1 MYPKGKLLG
10 FTPKGIFDKK
20 MTEIQD
26 LTEPIPVTIISG
38 FLGAGKTSL
47 LNHILNADHGLRV
60 AVLVNDFGEINIDAE
75 LISGVSGEST
85 INLSNGCIC
94 CSIRNDLL
102 EATVQLI
109 QRPDPPEYIVV
120 ETSGVSDP
128 MAVSLTFMARELQS
142 GARVDSMLTVVDSE
156 QIDQV
161 DGKHRGLALDQIAM
175 ADIVVLN
182 KVDLVNDEKRE
193 KLADF
198 VKDLVPRARILET
211 THGKVPLDLVLGV
224 GTYDLRRFSGKSG
237 LDVHVHADGEAHDHD
252 HAHGSEDEHHHEHNH
267 DHTLVF
273 NTWSYMTD
281 KPLSHQAVRQAVKT
295 LPATIYRA
303 KGFVYLDETPDR
315 KGIVHVVGQRARL
328 IIGAPWGDEKPGTQL
343 VFIGEYGGID
353 ATELQSRFE
362 ACQATEKTRQ
372 DAILDD
378 AFELLRDLVK
388 K

>member
-1 MYPKGKLLG
+1 
-10 FTPKGIFDKK
+10 

-26 LTEPIPVTIISG
+26 FTEPIPVTIISG

-60 AVLVNDFGEINIDAE
+60 AVLVNDFGEVNIDAE
-75 LISGVSGEST
+75 LISGISGEST

-94 CSIRNDLL
+94 CSIRDDLL

-128 MAVSLTFMARELQS
+128 MAVSLTFMARELRA

-161 DGKHRGLALDQIAM
+161 DGKHRELALDQIAM

-193 KLADF
+193 ELADF
-198 VKDLVPRARILET
+198 VKDLVPKARILET

-252 HAHGSEDEHHHEHNH
+252 HAHGSEDEHHHEHSHEH

-303 KGFVYLDETPDR
+303 KGFVYLYDIPNR

-328 IIGAPWGDEKPGTQL
+328 IIGGPWGDEKPGTQL

-353 ATELQSRFE
+353 DCELQSRFD
-362 ACQATEKTRQ
+362 ACETENDTHQVTASDATA
-372 DAILDD
+372 D
-378 AFELLRDLVK
+378 FELIRELFVTL
-388 K
+388 

>member
-1 MYPKGKLLG
+1 
-10 FTPKGIFDKK
+10 

-60 AVLVNDFGEINIDAE
+60 AVLVNDFGEVNIDAE
-75 LISGVSGEST
+75 LISGISGEST

-94 CSIRNDLL
+94 CSIRDDLL

-128 MAVSLTFMARELQS
+128 MAVSLTFMSPELRS

-156 QIDQV
+156 QIDHV
-161 DGKHRGLALDQIAM
+161 DKKHRELALDQIAM

-193 KLADF
+193 KLAAF

-252 HAHGSEDEHHHEHNH
+252 HAHGSEDEHYHEHSHEH

-281 KPLSHQAVRQAVKT
+281 KPLSHQAVRQAVRT

-303 KGFVYLDETPDR
+303 KGFVYLYEIPSR

-328 IIGAPWGDEKPGTQL
+328 IIGEPWGAEKPGTQL

-353 ATELQSRFE
+353 NCELQSRFD
-362 ACQATEKTRQ
+362 ACETENDTHQ
-372 DAILDD
+372 VTASDAVAD
-378 AFELLRDLVK
+378 FELIRELFVTL
-388 K
+388 

>member
-1 MYPKGKLLG
+1 MA
-10 FTPKGIFDKK
+10 
-20 MTEIQD
+20 EIQD
-26 LTEPIPVTIISG
+26 FTEPIPVTIISG

-109 QRPDPPEYIVV
+109 QRPDPPEYIVI

-128 MAVSLTFMARELQS
+128 MAVSLTFMARELRA

-161 DGKHRGLALDQIAM
+161 DGKHRELALDQIAM

-193 KLADF
+193 ELAAF

-252 HAHGSEDEHHHEHNH
+252 HAHGSEDEHHHEHSHEH

-273 NTWSYMTD
+273 NTWSYTTD

-353 ATELQSRFE
+353 DCELQSRFD
-362 ACQATEKTRQ
+362 ACETE
-372 DAILDD
+372 DD
-378 AFELLRDLVK
+378 APQVTASDAVADFELIRELILTKPPTNSHVSTES
-388 K
+388 

>member
-1 MYPKGKLLG
+1 
-10 FTPKGIFDKK
+10 

-26 LTEPIPVTIISG
+26 FTEPIPVTIISG

-60 AVLVNDFGEINIDAE
+60 AVLVNDFGEVNIDAE

-94 CSIRNDLL
+94 CSIRDDLL

-128 MAVSLTFMARELQS
+128 MAVSLTFMARELRS

-161 DGKHRGLALDQIAM
+161 DEKHRELALDQIAM

-193 KLADF
+193 ELAGF

-211 THGKVPLDLVLGV
+211 TNGKVPLDLVLGV
-224 GTYDLRRFSGKSG
+224 GTYDLRRFSGKSS
-237 LDVHVHADGEAHDHD
+237 LDVHVHADGEAHDH
-252 HAHGSEDEHHHEHNH
+252 AHGHEDEHDHEHSHEH

-273 NTWSYMTD
+273 NTWRYTTD
-281 KPLSHQAVRQAVKT
+281 KPLSRQAVRQAVKT

-303 KGFVYLDETPDR
+303 KGFVYLYDIPSR

-328 IIGAPWGDEKPGTQL
+328 IIGEPWGDEKPGTQL
-343 VFIGEYGGID
+343 VFIGGYGGID
-353 ATELQSRFE
+353 DCELQSRFD
-362 ACQATEKTRQ
+362 ACETEN
-372 DAILDD
+372 DAHQVTASD
-378 AFELLRDLVK
+378 AVADFELIRELVDSGAFPDPVK
-388 K
+388 R

>member
-1 MYPKGKLLG
+1 
-10 FTPKGIFDKK
+10 
-20 MTEIQD
+20 MTDIQD
-26 LTEPIPVTIISG
+26 CTEPIPVTIISG

-75 LISGVSGEST
+75 LVSGVSGEST

-102 EATVQLI
+102 EAMVQLI
-109 QRPDPPEYIVV
+109 QHPNPPEYIVV

-128 MAVSLTFMARELQS
+128 MAVSLTFLARELRS

-161 DGKHRGLALDQIAM
+161 DGKNRELALDQIAM

-193 KLADF
+193 ELVDF

-211 THGKVPLDLVLGV
+211 TYGKVPLDLVLGV

-237 LDVHVHADGEAHDHD
+237 LDVHVHADGHAHDHD
-252 HAHGSEDEHHHEHNH
+252 HAHDLEDEHHHER

-273 NTWSYMTD
+273 NTWSYTTD
-281 KPLSHQAVRQAVKT
+281 RPLSHQAVRHAVKT

-303 KGFVYLDETPDR
+303 KGFVYLDDIPSG

-328 IIGAPWGDEKPGTQL
+328 IIGEPWGDEKPGTRL

>member
-1 MYPKGKLLG
+1 
-10 FTPKGIFDKK
+10 

-26 LTEPIPVTIISG
+26 FTEPIPVTIISG

-47 LNHILNADHGLRV
+47 LNHILKADHGLRV

-85 INLSNGCIC
+85 INLANGCIC

-128 MAVSLTFMARELQS
+128 MAVSLTFMARELRS
-142 GARVDSMLTVVDSE
+142 GTRVDSMLTVVDSE

-161 DGKHRGLALDQIAM
+161 DEKHRELALDQIAM

-193 KLADF
+193 KLANF
-198 VKDLVPRARILET
+198 VKSLVPRARILET
-211 THGKVPLDLVLGV
+211 THGKVLPDLVLGV

-237 LDVHVHADGEAHDHD
+237 LDVHVHADGEAHDH
-252 HAHGSEDEHHHEHNH
+252 EDEHSHEH

-273 NTWSYMTD
+273 NTWSYTTN
-281 KPLSHQAVRQAVKT
+281 KPLSHQAVRHAVRT

-328 IIGAPWGDEKPGTQL
+328 IIGEPWGDEKPGTQL

-362 ACQATEKTRQ
+362 ACQATEKARQ
-372 DAILDD
+372 DATLDD
-378 AFELLRDLVK
+378 AFELLRDLVDK
-388 K
+388 

>member
-1 MYPKGKLLG
+1 
-10 FTPKGIFDKK
+10 

-26 LTEPIPVTIISG
+26 FTEPIPVTIISG

-60 AVLVNDFGEINIDAE
+60 AVLVNDFGEINIDAG

-94 CSIRNDLL
+94 CSIRDDLL
-102 EATVQLI
+102 EATVQLV

-128 MAVSLTFMARELQS
+128 TAVSLTFMARELRS
-142 GARVDSMLTVVDSE
+142 GARVDSMLTVVDSD
-156 QIDQV
+156 QIDHV
-161 DGKHRGLALDQIAM
+161 DREHRELVLDQIAM

-182 KVDLVNDEKRE
+182 KVDLVNDEKRK
-193 KLADF
+193 KLAAF
-198 VKDLVPRARILET
+198 VKSLVPRARILET

-252 HAHGSEDEHHHEHNH
+252 HVHGSEDEHHHEHSHEH
-267 DHTLVF
+267 DHALVF
-273 NTWSYMTD
+273 NTWSYTTD

-303 KGFVYLDETPDR
+303 KGFVHLYEIPDR

-328 IIGAPWGDEKPGTQL
+328 IIGEPWGDEKPGTQL

-353 ATELQSRFE
+353 DCELQSRFD
-362 ACQATEKTRQ
+362 ACETENDTHQ
-372 DAILDD
+372 VTASDAAAD
-378 AFELLRDLVK
+378 FELIRELFVTL
-388 K
+388 

>member
-1 MYPKGKLLG
+1 
-10 FTPKGIFDKK
+10 

-26 LTEPIPVTIISG
+26 FTEPIPVTIISG

-47 LNHILNADHGLRV
+47 LNHILSADHGLRV

-94 CSIRNDLL
+94 CSIRDDLR

-128 MAVSLTFMARELQS
+128 MAVSLTFLAHELRS
-142 GARVDSMLTVVDSE
+142 RARVDSMLTVVDSE
-156 QIDQV
+156 QIDRV
-161 DGKHRGLALDQIAM
+161 DGKHRELALDQIAM

-193 KLADF
+193 ELADF
-198 VKDLVPRARILET
+198 VRNLVPRARILET

-224 GTYDLRRFSGKSG
+224 GTYDLRRFSGNSG
-237 LDVHVHADGEAHDHD
+237 LDVHVHPDGEVHDR
-252 HAHGSEDEHHHEHNH
+252 EDEHHHEHTHEH

-273 NTWSYMTD
+273 NTWSYTTD
-281 KPLSHQAVRQAVKT
+281 QPLSRGAVRHAVKT

-328 IIGAPWGDEKPGTQL
+328 IIGEPWGDEKPGTHL
-343 VFIGEYGGID
+343 VFIGGYGGID
-353 ATELQSRFE
+353 ATELQSRFD
-362 ACQATEKTRQ
+362 ACQDTEKTRQ

>member
-1 MYPKGKLLG
+1 
-10 FTPKGIFDKK
+10 

-47 LNHILNADHGLRV
+47 LNRILNADHGLRV
-60 AVLVNDFGEINIDAE
+60 AVLVNDFGEVNIDAE

-94 CSIRNDLL
+94 CSIRDDLL

-128 MAVSLTFMARELQS
+128 MAVSLTFMSPELRS

-161 DGKHRGLALDQIAM
+161 DKKHRELALDQIAM

-193 KLADF
+193 KLAAF

-211 THGKVPLDLVLGV
+211 THGKVPLDLVLDV

-252 HAHGSEDEHHHEHNH
+252 HAHGREEEHHHEHSHEH

-273 NTWSYMTD
+273 NTWSYTTD
-281 KPLSHQAVRQAVKT
+281 KPLSHQAVRQAVRT

-303 KGFVYLDETPDR
+303 KGFVYLHEIPSR

-328 IIGAPWGDEKPGTQL
+328 IIGEPWGDEKPGTQL

-353 ATELQSRFE
+353 NCELQSRFD
-362 ACQATEKTRQ
+362 ACETENDTHQ
-372 DAILDD
+372 VTASDAAAD
-378 AFELLRDLVK
+378 FELIRELFVTL
-388 K
+388 

>member
-1 MYPKGKLLG
+1 
-10 FTPKGIFDKK
+10 

-26 LTEPIPVTIISG
+26 FTEPIPVTIISG

-60 AVLVNDFGEINIDAE
+60 AVLVNDFGEVNIDAE
-75 LISGVSGEST
+75 LISGISGEST

-94 CSIRNDLL
+94 CSIRDDLL
-102 EATVQLI
+102 EATVQLV

-128 MAVSLTFMARELQS
+128 TAVSLTFMSPELRS
-142 GARVDSMLTVVDSE
+142 GVRVDSMLTVVDSE
-156 QIDQV
+156 QIDHV
-161 DGKHRGLALDQIAM
+161 DRKHRELALDQIAM

-182 KVDLVNDEKRE
+182 KVDLVNDEKRG
-193 KLADF
+193 KLAGF
-198 VKDLVPRARILET
+198 VKNLVPRARILET

-252 HAHGSEDEHHHEHNH
+252 HVHGREDEHHHEHSHEH

-273 NTWSYMTD
+273 NTWSYTTD
-281 KPLSHQAVRQAVKT
+281 KPLSRQAVRQAVKT

-303 KGFVYLDETPDR
+303 KGFVYLYDIPSR

-328 IIGAPWGDEKPGTQL
+328 IIGELWGDEKPGTQL
-343 VFIGEYGGID
+343 VFIGEYGGIND
-353 ATELQSRFE
+353 CELQSRFD

-372 DAILDD
+372 DAVLDD

-388 K
+388 R

>member
-1 MYPKGKLLG
+1 MA
-10 FTPKGIFDKK
+10 
-20 MTEIQD
+20 EIQD
-26 LTEPIPVTIISG
+26 ITEPIPVTIISG

-94 CSIRNDLL
+94 CSIRDDLL
-102 EATVQLI
+102 EAIVQLI
-109 QRPDPPEYIVV
+109 QRPAPPEYIVL

-128 MAVSLTFMARELQS
+128 MAVSLTFMARELRS
-142 GARVDSMLTVVDSE
+142 GVRVDSMLTVVDSE
-156 QIDQV
+156 QIYQV
-161 DGKHRGLALDQIAM
+161 DRKHRELALDQIAM

-193 KLADF
+193 ELADF
-198 VKDLVPRARILET
+198 VKNLVPRARILET

-237 LDVHVHADGEAHDHD
+237 LEVHVHADGEAHDH
-252 HAHGSEDEHHHEHNH
+252 EDEHQHEHGHEH

-273 NTWSYMTD
+273 NTWSYTTD
-281 KPLSHQAVRQAVKT
+281 KPLSHRAVRHAVKT
-295 LPATIYRA
+295 LPAAIYRA
-303 KGFVYLDETPDR
+303 KGIVYLDETPDR
-315 KGIVHVVGQRARL
+315 KGIVHLVGQRARL
-328 IIGAPWGDEKPGTQL
+328 IIGEPWGDEIPRTQL

-353 ATELQSRFE
+353 DCELQSRFD
-362 ACQATEKTRQ
+362 ACVTGNDTRQ
-372 DAILDD
+372 VTASDAAADFEVLRELILEKPPTTSHFPTDS
-378 AFELLRDLVK
+378 
-388 K
+388 

>member
-1 MYPKGKLLG
+1 
-10 FTPKGIFDKK
+10 

-26 LTEPIPVTIISG
+26 FTEPIPVTIISG

-47 LNHILNADHGLRV
+47 LNHILNADHGVRV
-60 AVLVNDFGEINIDAE
+60 AVLVNDFGEVNIDAE

-94 CSIRNDLL
+94 CSIRDDLL
-102 EATVQLI
+102 EATVQLV

-128 MAVSLTFMARELQS
+128 TAVSLTFMAPELRS
-142 GARVDSMLTVVDSE
+142 RARVDSMLTVVDSE

-161 DGKHRGLALDQIAM
+161 DRKHRELALDQIAM

-198 VKDLVPRARILET
+198 VKDLVPRARILEA
-211 THGKVPLDLVLGV
+211 THGKVPLDLVLSV

-252 HAHGSEDEHHHEHNH
+252 HAHGSEDEHHHEHSHEH

-273 NTWSYMTD
+273 NTWSYTTD
-281 KPLSHQAVRQAVKT
+281 KPLSHQAVRHAVRT

-303 KGFVYLDETPDR
+303 KGFVYLYEIPSR

-328 IIGAPWGDEKPGTQL
+328 IIGEPWGDEKPGTQL

-362 ACQATEKTRQ
+362 ACETENDTPQ
-372 DAILDD
+372 VTASDAAAAD
-378 AFELLRDLVK
+378 FELIRELFVAL
-388 K
+388 

>member
-1 MYPKGKLLG
+1 
-10 FTPKGIFDKK
+10 

-26 LTEPIPVTIISG
+26 FTEPIPVTIISG

-47 LNHILNADHGLRV
+47 LNHILSADHGLRV

-94 CSIRNDLL
+94 CSIRDDLR

-128 MAVSLTFMARELQS
+128 MAVSLTFLAHELRS
-142 GARVDSMLTVVDSE
+142 RARVDSMLTVIDSE

-161 DGKHRGLALDQIAM
+161 DGKHRELALDQIAM

-193 KLADF
+193 ELADF
-198 VKDLVPRARILET
+198 VRNLVPRARILET

-224 GTYDLRRFSGKSG
+224 GTYDLRRFSEKSG
-237 LDVHVHADGEAHDHD
+237 LDVHVHPDGEVHDHD
-252 HAHGSEDEHHHEHNH
+252 HAHDREDEHHHEHTHEH

-273 NTWSYMTD
+273 NTWSYTTD
-281 KPLSHQAVRQAVKT
+281 QPLSRGAVRHAVKT

-328 IIGAPWGDEKPGTQL
+328 VIGEPWGDEKPGTHL
-343 VFIGEYGGID
+343 VFIGGYGGID
-353 ATELQSRFE
+353 ATELQSRFD
-362 ACQATEKTRQ
+362 ACQDTEKTRQ

>member
-1 MYPKGKLLG
+1 MA
-10 FTPKGIFDKK
+10 
-20 MTEIQD
+20 EIQD
-26 LTEPIPVTIISG
+26 FTEPIPVTIISG

-109 QRPDPPEYIVV
+109 QRPNPPEYIVV

-128 MAVSLTFMARELQS
+128 MAVSLTFMAPELRS

-161 DGKHRGLALDQIAM
+161 DGKNRELALDQIAM

-193 KLADF
+193 ELVDF

-237 LDVHVHADGEAHDHD
+237 LDVHVHADGEVHDHD
-252 HAHGSEDEHHHEHNH
+252 HAHDLEDEHHHEH

-273 NTWSYMTD
+273 NTWSYTTN
-281 KPLSHQAVRQAVKT
+281 KPLSRQAVRHAVRT
-295 LPATIYRA
+295 LPTTIYRA
-303 KGFVYLDETPDR
+303 KGFVYLDDIPNG

-328 IIGAPWGDEKPGTQL
+328 ITGEPWGDEKPGTRI

>member
-1 MYPKGKLLG
+1 
-10 FTPKGIFDKK
+10 

-26 LTEPIPVTIISG
+26 ITEPIPVTIISG

-60 AVLVNDFGEINIDAE
+60 AVLVNDFGEVNIDAE

-94 CSIRNDLL
+94 CSIRDDLL
-102 EATVQLI
+102 EATVQLV

-128 MAVSLTFMARELQS
+128 TAVSLTFMSPELRS
-142 GARVDSMLTVVDSE
+142 GVRVDSMLTVVDSE

-161 DGKHRGLALDQIAM
+161 DRKHRELALDQIAM

-182 KVDLVNDEKRE
+182 KVDLVNDKKRG
-193 KLADF
+193 KLAAF

-211 THGKVPLDLVLGV
+211 THGKVPLDLVLGI
-224 GTYDLRRFSGKSG
+224 GTYDLRRFLGKSG

-252 HAHGSEDEHHHEHNH
+252 HAHGSEDEHHHEHSHEH

-273 NTWSYMTD
+273 NTWSYTTD
-281 KPLSHQAVRQAVKT
+281 KPLSHQAVRHAVRT

-303 KGFVYLDETPDR
+303 KGFVYLHEIPSR

-328 IIGAPWGDEKPGTQL
+328 IIGESWGDEKPGTQL

-353 ATELQSRFE
+353 DCELQSRFD
-362 ACQATEKTRQ
+362 ACETENDTHQ
-372 DAILDD
+372 VTASDIDAD
-378 AFELLRDLVK
+378 FELIRELSVTL
-388 K
+388 

>member
-1 MYPKGKLLG
+1 
-10 FTPKGIFDKK
+10 

-26 LTEPIPVTIISG
+26 ITEPIPVTIISG

-60 AVLVNDFGEINIDAE
+60 AVLVNDFGEVNIDAE

-94 CSIRNDLL
+94 CSIRDDLL
-102 EATVQLI
+102 EATVQLV

-128 MAVSLTFMARELQS
+128 TAVSLTFMSPELRS
-142 GARVDSMLTVVDSE
+142 GVRVDSMLTVVDSE

-161 DGKHRGLALDQIAM
+161 ARKHRELALDQIAM

-182 KVDLVNDEKRE
+182 KVDLVNDEKRG
-193 KLADF
+193 KLGAF

-211 THGKVPLDLVLGV
+211 THGKVPLDLVLGI
-224 GTYDLRRFSGKSG
+224 GTYDLRRFLGKSG

-252 HAHGSEDEHHHEHNH
+252 HAHGSEDEHHHEHSHEH

-273 NTWSYMTD
+273 NTWSYTTD
-281 KPLSHQAVRQAVKT
+281 KPLSHQAVRHAVRT

-303 KGFVYLDETPDR
+303 KGFVYLHEIPSR

-328 IIGAPWGDEKPGTQL
+328 IIGESWGDEKPGTQL

-353 ATELQSRFE
+353 DCELQSRFD
-362 ACQATEKTRQ
+362 ACETENDTHQ
-372 DAILDD
+372 VTASDIVAD
-378 AFELLRDLVK
+378 FELIRELSVTL
-388 K
+388 